1 MVCFLKITC
10 FCGCKWKAI
19 FRSFLT
25 AMCFCIQAESK
36 TPKQRLLGWIQHKVP
51 DLPITNFSQDWR
63 DGKVLGALVD
73 SCAPGTLCCSRLCRK
88 FTVTNFISKN
98 ELHCIGRWHFWV
110 KLELFG
116 MQQACKS
123 GFLTAWVFPLEFN
136 HTGIF
141 NYPVCEIE
149 VKARLHVYV

>member
-1 MVCFLKITC
+1 MAVNGK
-10 FCGCKWKAI
+10 
-19 FRSFLT
+19 LT

-73 SCAPGTLCCSRLCRK
+73 SCAPGTPCCSRLCRK

-98 ELHCIGRWHFWV
+98 LLHCIVRWHFWV

-123 GFLTAWVFPLEFN
+123 GFLTAWVCFLWSLTTLVFLLTLCVKSKWKPGSMFM
-136 HTGIF
+136 
-141 NYPVCEIE
+141 YEIPKNAKLKTSE
-149 VKARLHVYV
+149 L